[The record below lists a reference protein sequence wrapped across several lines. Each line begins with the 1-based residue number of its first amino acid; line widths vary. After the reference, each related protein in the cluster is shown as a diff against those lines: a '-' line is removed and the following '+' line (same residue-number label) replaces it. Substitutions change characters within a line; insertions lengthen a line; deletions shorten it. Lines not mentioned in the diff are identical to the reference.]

1 MAEKADRM
9 NSISAFMF
17 HTEVGHFILYMA
29 GCAFVGGMPAPT
41 ANSGVLYRWM
51 FSSMNSF
58 AMNFSRAF
66 GTKTE
71 SSPNFQA
78 AMNIQ
83 TSLAGQPPIPV
94 QPVPNETDAAKK
106 P

>member
-1 MAEKADRM
+1 M

-17 HTEVGHFILYMA
+17 HSEVGHFILYMA

-41 ANSGVLYRWM
+41 ANSGVPYRWM
-51 FSSMNSF
+51 FSSLNSF

-83 TSLAGQPPIPV
+83 TALAGQPTIAV
-94 QPVPNETDAAKK
+94 QPVPEATDPEKK